1 MTTKRIS
8 GTGACIAV
16 TVVTAALAGG
26 AQAPA
31 QDPYGQVS
39 NVSLAASPAGPLW
52 DQPTRLSGRV
62 RRGGRLVRVTLQRR
76 LYPTETRF
84 RTIQRGR
91 ADRSGRYRFNTRPQS
106 NTVYRVI
113 ASTRPQSQSPSLLVR
128 VRMLVGL
135 NATTRPL
142 HRGGLARFSG
152 SVFPRHHGRLV
163 YLQRKSPRGRWK
175 TVARAVLGP
184 GSNQLASR
192 YRRRLRV
199 RRTAVYRVV
208 VRGHDD
214 HAKGISRERTITV
227 GG

>member
-1 MTTKRIS
+1 V
-8 GTGACIAV
+8 AV
-16 TVVTAALAGG
+16 VLAGG

-31 QDPYGQVS
+31 QNPYGQVA
-39 NVSLAASPAGPLW
+39 NVSLGASPSSPLW
-52 DQPTRLSGRV
+52 DQPTRLSGRI
-62 RRGGRLVRVTLQRR
+62 RRGGRFTRVTLQRR
-76 LYPTETRF
+76 LYPSEKTF
-84 RTIQRGR
+84 RTVQRGR
-91 ADRSGRYRFNTRPQS
+91 ADRNGRYRFGVRPHA

-113 ASTRPQSQSPSLLVR
+113 ASTRPQSSSPPLLVR

-135 NATTRPL
+135 NSTSRPL
-142 HRGGLARFSG
+142 RRGGLARLGG

-184 GSNQLASR
+184 GSNPLASR

-227 GG
+227 S